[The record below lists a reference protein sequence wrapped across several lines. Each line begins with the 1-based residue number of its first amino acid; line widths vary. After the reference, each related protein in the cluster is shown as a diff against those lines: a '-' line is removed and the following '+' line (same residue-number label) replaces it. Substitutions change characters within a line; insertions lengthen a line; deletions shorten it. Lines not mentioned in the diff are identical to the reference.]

1 MRIAKVVSLSLS
13 ATLLAGM
20 VGITGCGTRTDN
32 NNMRSQGVRN
42 NTQGNYDVN
51 SLRDGNRN
59 FTRSLGNGQSERINS
74 LKYSPALSNKVSQLR
89 EVQSAH
95 VVVTD
100 RDAYVAVTLHGN
112 QHGRA
117 IGPGRGMTTNYGATG
132 YGTTNVLDGN
142 TRGAVNY
149 GTAGNMMGYGTRNG
163 TGIGTGYGTS
173 YGTTGYGTTSRTP
186 SYGTTGNGTTS
197 RNPNGLIDGTR
208 TDDGLG
214 RGLMGRSGVAGSL
227 FDTATRGN
235 RGTTGMNGG
244 TDGIGMKSTRHRNT
258 TNVDGTG
265 NGSVVGLGTGTGAG
279 LVDNVPQ
286 SVKDEISKA
295 VKKTAPHIR
304 NVHVSG
310 HQEFVTHVSNYA
322 TQSRTGAT
330 LQGYVGD
337 FEHLVNRIFPG
348 RAGTMTG
355 PNGYRNTGGGTGSTG
370 TGTGMSGTTG
380 TGTGSGA
387 GFSGGVTR

>member
-13 ATLLAGM
+13 ATLLASM
-20 VGITGCGTRTDN
+20 VGITGCGTRTDQGN
-32 NNMRSQGVRN
+32 LKSQGVRN
-42 NTQGNYDVN
+42 KNYRNYDVN
-51 SLRDGNRN
+51 SLRDGDRN

-74 LKYSPALSNKVSQLR
+74 LKYSPALSNKVSQLS

-117 IGPGRGMTTNYGATG
+117 VAPGRGMTTNYGATG
-132 YGTTNVLDGN
+132 YGTNNVLNGRTPGTMNNGVTGN
-142 TRGAVNY
+142 QT
-149 GTAGNMMGYGTRNG
+149 GYGP
-163 TGIGTGYGTS
+163 TGYGTS
-173 YGTTGYGTTSRTP
+173 YGTTGYGTTG
-186 SYGTTGNGTTS
+186 YGTTPRTHSGVN
-197 RNPNGLIDGTR
+197 DGTR
-208 TDDGLG
+208 VNDGLG

-235 RGTTGMNGG
+235 RGATGMNGG
-244 TDGIGMKSTRHRNT
+244 ADGMLGMKSMRNRNT

-265 NGSVVGLGTGTGAG
+265 NGSVVGLGAGTGAA

-286 SVKDEISKA
+286 SVKDNISKA

-330 LQGYVGD
+330 LQGYVSD

-355 PNGYRNTGGGTGSTG
+355 PNGYRNTGGGAGTTG

>member
-1 MRIAKVVSLSLS
+1 MFIIHHFMTGDDYMRIAKVVSLSLS
-13 ATLLAGM
+13 ATLIAGM
-20 VGITGCGTRTDN
+20 VGVTGCGTRTDN

-42 NTQGNYDVN
+42 NNQGNYDVN
-51 SLRDGNRN
+51 SLREGNRN

-89 EVQSAH
+89 GVQSAH

-112 QHGRA
+112 QNGRS
-117 IGPGRGMTTNYGATG
+117 IGQGRGMTSNYGAMG
-132 YGTTNVLDGN
+132 NRTTNVVGN
-142 TRGAVNY
+142 NGAANY
-149 GTAGNMMGYGTRNG
+149 GRTPGALN
-163 TGIGTGYGTS
+163 S
-173 YGTTGYGTTSRTP
+173 GTTGYGMRS
-186 SYGTTGNGTTS
+186 NG
-197 RNPNGLIDGTR
+197 
-208 TDDGLG
+208 DDGIG
-214 RGLMGRSGVAGSL
+214 QGIMGRSGVAGSL

-235 RGTTGMNGG
+235 RGANGMNGG
-244 TDGIGMKSTRHRNT
+244 ADGMIGTNNTRQRNT
-258 TNVDGTG
+258 TAINGTTG
-265 NGSVVGLGTGTGAG
+265 NGFLGLGTGTGAAT
-279 LVDNVPQ
+279 VDNVPQ
-286 SVKDEISKA
+286 SVKDQISKA

-322 TQSRTGAT
+322 TQSRGGAT

-337 FEHLVNRIFPG
+337 FEQLVNRIFPG

-355 PNGYRNTGGGTGSTG
+355 PNGYRNTGGGVGTTG
-370 TGTGMSGTTG
+370 TGTGMPGTTG
-380 TGTGSGA
+380 TGTGSGT

>member
-13 ATLLAGM
+13 ATLIAGM
-20 VGITGCGTRTDN
+20 VGVTGCATGTDN

-42 NTQGNYDVN
+42 NNQGNYDVN
-51 SLRDGNRN
+51 SLREGNRN

-112 QHGRA
+112 QNGRS
-117 IGPGRGMTTNYGATG
+117 IGQGRGMTTNYGATG
-132 YGTTNVLDGN
+132 LGTTNTLGN
-142 TRGAVNY
+142 NNGAANF
-149 GTAGNMMGYGTRNG
+149 GRTPTTLNQ
-163 TGIGTGYGTS
+163 
-173 YGTTGYGTTSRTP
+173 GTTGYGMRS
-186 SYGTTGNGTTS
+186 NG
-197 RNPNGLIDGTR
+197 
-208 TDDGLG
+208 DDGIG
-214 RGLMGRSGVAGSL
+214 RGIMGRSGVAGSL
-227 FDTATRGN
+227 FDTGTRGN
-235 RGTTGMNGG
+235 RGANGMNGG
-244 TDGIGMKSTRHRNT
+244 ADGMFGMNTTRQRNT
-258 TNVDGTG
+258 TSMDGTG
-265 NGSVVGLGTGTGAG
+265 NGSVVGLGTGTGAA

-286 SVKDEISKA
+286 NVKDQISKA

-322 TQSRTGAT
+322 TQSRGGAT

-337 FEHLVNRIFPG
+337 FEQLVNRIFPG

-355 PNGYRNTGGGTGSTG
+355 PNGYRNTGGGVGTTGA
-370 TGTGMSGTTG
+370 GTGMSGTTG

-387 GFSGGVTR
+387 GFSGGVTQ